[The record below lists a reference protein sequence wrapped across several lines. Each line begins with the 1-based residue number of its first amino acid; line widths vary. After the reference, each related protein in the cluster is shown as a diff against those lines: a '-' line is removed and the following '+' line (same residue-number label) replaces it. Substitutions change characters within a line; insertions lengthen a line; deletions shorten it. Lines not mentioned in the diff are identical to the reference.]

1 MKRTFRIVLYAV
13 IILAFFFL
21 ISTYFFLKSPSFPK
35 RVGEFI
41 SSHSGRPVEIGSIS
55 LAKGQVIV
63 IRDVIIRD
71 PDSKE
76 PFIVL
81 PSVEIKFSL
90 SELLNKKIDRIA
102 IKKPK
107 VFLALGKDKGPEK
120 KESKPSLPFSFNKIS
135 IEDGEVII
143 IQTEAD
149 KSAKAGKPFRVSA
162 INLSLEETDDKKT
175 EIKGSVFLNEIN
187 LTVPLRAV
195 IDTEELDIEKGH
207 IDITLKK
214 LESKYF
220 EKIPLLKDREIKGSA
235 DLSIDIYREDRL
247 GIQLKG
253 HFHNLEVRGQ
263 DKPLILKN
271 ASGELQVLIMVS
283 DDYQDIE
290 IKASGV
296 FNNPLWG
303 KEDSH
308 KAVFNGTYDVKA
320 HELKIE
326 NASLSS
332 SIFGS
337 MDIDGRL
344 ENFPSKNPGFTFN
357 VEGKAIP
364 IHEIKKVLSG
374 SAGELIEK
382 ADIKGYGKVVLS
394 ISGNLKPH
402 LVPSETEV
410 PYQIIGR
417 ADIGINHGGFSSSD
431 GTMAGEGIDMNVL
444 STFKFSLPLNTAEF
458 TINAQAADFELLI
471 GSFYGDFTD
480 SNVSFSLEGKYTKSN
495 NSIKVSRSELSL
507 RDIGTVLVSG
517 EISNLTES
525 PHFNTEIHLR
535 ELINKRAYDFFLRE
549 TFQDSLP
556 ILSQLEISG
565 TTSMILSL
573 EGTLDRINA
582 HGEIN
587 VVDMDIIGKSPQ
599 LSVNGVSL
607 SLPID
612 ISYPKSS
619 FSKETEHFGSL
630 KIQSILCEDLHC
642 EEFQAFP
649 AIWQN
654 ALVFKEDISIPV
666 FGGNVR
672 LKSINYKDLFS
683 PERKLTLSISI
694 DDIDLEQV
702 STSLKIPKFSG
713 NLSGVIPEA
722 SIVGSSL
729 RTEGE
734 IVMEL
739 FGGEIRMKN
748 LSVNNVFGPVPSI
761 EVSVEIQDIDLGMLT
776 ETFEFGH
783 ISGIM
788 QGYVRDLVITDGQAE
803 SFEAFIETVRKDG
816 VSQKINVDALKKISI
831 LGTGSASVLNSG
843 IYQFFKEYRYKK
855 IGFKGFLKNDKFILL
870 GVESEGNKEYLVK
883 GGFFPPKVDVINYT
897 REVSF
902 QEMIKRL
909 KRIK

>member
-1 MKRTFRIVLYAV
+1 MNTKKAGRSGLKRALRIVLYAV
-13 IILAFFFL
+13 IILSFIFL

-35 RVGEFI
+35 RVGKFI
-41 SSHSGRPVEIGSIS
+41 SSYSGRPVEIGSIS

-81 PSVEIKFSL
+81 PTVEIKFGL
-90 SELLNKKIDRIA
+90 SELLNKRIDRIA

-107 VFLALGKDKGPEK
+107 VFLTLGKDKGPEK
-120 KESKPSLPFSFNKIS
+120 KESKPLLLFSFNKIS
-135 IEDGEVII
+135 IEDGEITI
-143 IQTEAD
+143 IQTEVD
-149 KSAKAGKPFRVSA
+149 KSFRVSA
-162 INLSLEETDDKKT
+162 INLSLTETDNKKT
-175 EIKGSVFLNEIN
+175 
-187 LTVPLRAV
+187 
-195 IDTEELDIEKGH
+195 
-207 IDITLKK
+207 
-214 LESKYF
+214 
-220 EKIPLLKDREIKGSA
+220 
-235 DLSIDIYREDRL
+235 
-247 GIQLKG
+247 
-253 HFHNLEVRGQ
+253 
-263 DKPLILKN
+263 
-271 ASGELQVLIMVS
+271 
-283 DDYQDIE
+283 E

-296 FNNPLWG
+296 LNNPLWG

-308 KAVFNGTYDVKA
+308 EVVLNGTYDVKA

-337 MDIDGRL
+337 LDIEGRL
-344 ENFPSKNPGFTFN
+344 KNFPSKHPDFTLN
-357 VEGKAIP
+357 VKGKAIP
-364 IHEIKKVLSG
+364 IHEIKKVLPG

-382 ADIKGYGKVVLS
+382 AGIKGYGKVALS

-402 LVPSETEV
+402 LVPTETKV

-417 ADIGINHGGFSSSD
+417 ADIGINQGGFSSSD
-431 GTMAGEGIDMNVL
+431 GTMAGEGIDMNVS

-480 SNVSFSLEGKYTKSN
+480 SNVSFSLEGKYTKTN

-507 RDIGTVLVSG
+507 RDIGAVLVSG

-587 VVDMDIIGKSPQ
+587 VVDMDILGKSPQ
-599 LSVNGVSL
+599 MSMNGVSL

-612 ISYPKSS
+612 ISYPEVS

-630 KIQSILCEDLHC
+630 KIQSILCEDLRC

-666 FGGNVR
+666 FGGTVR

-694 DDIDLEQV
+694 DDINLEQV
-702 STSLKIPKFSG
+702 STSLKIPKLSG

-722 SIVGSSL
+722 SIFGSSL

-734 IVMEL
+734 IVIEL
-739 FGGEIRMKN
+739 FGGEIRVKN

-788 QGYVRDLVITDGQAE
+788 QGYVKDLVITDGQAE
-803 SFEAFIETVRKDG
+803 SFEALIETVRRGG
-816 VSQKINVDALKKISI
+816 VSQKIHVDALKKISI
-831 LGTGSASVLNSG
+831 LGTGSASVLSSG

>member
-1 MKRTFRIVLYAV
+1 MNTKKAGRSGLKRAFRIVIYAV
-13 IILAFFFL
+13 IILSFFFL
-21 ISTYFFLKSPSFPK
+21 ISTYFFLKSSSFPK
-35 RVGEFI
+35 RAGEFI
-41 SSHSGRPVEIGSIS
+41 SNRLEMPVEIGSIS
-55 LAKGQVIV
+55 LVDGQVIV
-63 IRDVIIRD
+63 IKDVIVRD

-76 PFIVL
+76 LFIVL

-90 SELLNKKIDRIA
+90 SKFLNKKIDRIA

-107 VFLALGKDKGPEK
+107 VFLALGKDRGPEK
-120 KESKPSLPFSFNKIS
+120 KESKPSLPFSFDKIS

-143 IQTEAD
+143 IQTEVDKPAEAG
-149 KSAKAGKPFRVSA
+149 KSAKADKPFRVSA
-162 INLSLEETDDKKT
+162 INLSLTETDNKKT
-175 EIKGSVFLNEIN
+175 
-187 LTVPLRAV
+187 T
-195 IDTEELDIEKGH
+195 
-207 IDITLKK
+207 
-214 LESKYF
+214 
-220 EKIPLLKDREIKGSA
+220 
-235 DLSIDIYREDRL
+235 
-247 GIQLKG
+247 
-253 HFHNLEVRGQ
+253 
-263 DKPLILKN
+263 
-271 ASGELQVLIMVS
+271 
-283 DDYQDIE
+283 

-296 FNNPLWG
+296 LNNPLWG

-308 KAVFNGTYDVKA
+308 KVVLNGTYDVKA

-332 SIFGS
+332 SIFS
-337 MDIDGRL
+337 SLDIDGSL
-344 ENFPSKNPGFTFN
+344 KNFPSKNPDFTLN
-357 VEGKAIP
+357 VQGKAIP
-364 IHEIKKVLSG
+364 IHKIKKVLPG
-374 SAGELIEK
+374 SAAELIEK

-394 ISGNLKPH
+394 ISGNLKPD
-402 LVPSETEV
+402 LVPAETEV

-417 ADIGINHGGFSSSD
+417 INIGIDHGGFSSSD
-431 GTMAGEGIDMNVL
+431 GTMAGEGIDMNVS

-480 SNVSFSLEGKYTKSN
+480 SNVSFSLEGKYAKTN

-535 ELINKRAYDFFLRE
+535 ELINKRAYDFFLKE

-587 VVDMDIIGKSPQ
+587 VVDMDILGKSPQ
-599 LSVNGVSL
+599 LSISGVSL

-612 ISYPKSS
+612 ISYPEVS
-619 FSKETEHFGSL
+619 FSKETGHFGSL
-630 KIQSILCEDLHC
+630 KIQSILCEDLRC

-694 DDIDLEQV
+694 DDINLEQV

-722 SIVGSSL
+722 SIAGSSL

-739 FGGEIRMKN
+739 FGGDIIVKN

-783 ISGIM
+783 ISGIIK
-788 QGYVRDLVITDGQAE
+788 GYVRDLVITDGQAE
-803 SFEAFIETVRKDG
+803 SFEALIETVQRDG

-831 LGTGSASVLNSG
+831 LGTGSASVLSSG

>member
-1 MKRTFRIVLYAV
+1 MNTKKAGRSGLKRAFRIVLYAV
-13 IILAFFFL
+13 IILAFVFL

-35 RVGEFI
+35 RVGKFI

-63 IRDVIIRD
+63 IKDVIVRD

-81 PSVEIKFSL
+81 PSVEVKFSL
-90 SELLNKKIDRIA
+90 PELLNKKIDRIA

-107 VFLALGKDKGPEK
+107 FFLAIGKDKGPEK
-120 KESKPSLPFSFNKIS
+120 KESKPSLPFSFNKVS

-143 IQTEAD
+143 IQTKAD
-149 KSAKAGKPFRVSA
+149 KPSEAGKHFRVSA
-162 INLSLEETDDKKT
+162 INLSLTETDNKK
-175 EIKGSVFLNEIN
+175 
-187 LTVPLRAV
+187 
-195 IDTEELDIEKGH
+195 
-207 IDITLKK
+207 
-214 LESKYF
+214 
-220 EKIPLLKDREIKGSA
+220 
-235 DLSIDIYREDRL
+235 
-247 GIQLKG
+247 
-253 HFHNLEVRGQ
+253 
-263 DKPLILKN
+263 
-271 ASGELQVLIMVS
+271 
-283 DDYQDIE
+283 IE
-290 IKASGV
+290 IKARGV
-296 FNNPLWG
+296 LNNPLWG

-337 MDIDGRL
+337 LDINGSL
-344 ENFPSKNPGFTFN
+344 ENFPSKNPDFTLN

-364 IHEIKKVLSG
+364 IHKIKKVLPG

-402 LVPSETEV
+402 LVPTETEV

-417 ADIGINHGGFSSSD
+417 ANIEINHGGFSSSD
-431 GTMAGEGIDMNVL
+431 GTMAGEGIDMNV
-444 STFKFSLPLNTAEF
+444 SSAFKFSLPLNTAEF

-480 SNVSFSLEGKYTKSN
+480 SNVSFSLEGKYTKAN

-535 ELINKRAYDFFLRE
+535 ELTNKRAYDFFLKE

-587 VVDMDIIGKSPQ
+587 AVDIDILGKSPQ
-599 LSVNGVSL
+599 LSINGVSL

-612 ISYPKSS
+612 ISYPEVS
-619 FSKETEHFGSL
+619 FSKEAEHFGSL
-630 KIQSILCEDLHC
+630 KIQSILCEDLRC
-642 EEFQAFP
+642 EEFHAFP

-694 DDIDLEQV
+694 DDINLEQV

-739 FGGEIRMKN
+739 FGGDIRVKN

-783 ISGIM
+783 ISGIIK
-788 QGYVRDLVITDGQAE
+788 GYVRDLVITDGQAE
-803 SFEAFIETVRKDG
+803 SFEALIETVQRDG
-816 VSQKINVDALKKISI
+816 VSQKINVEALKKISI
-831 LGTGSASVLNSG
+831 LGTGSAAVLSSG

-897 REVSF
+897 RKVSF

-909 KRIK
+909 KRIKLPEKKKI